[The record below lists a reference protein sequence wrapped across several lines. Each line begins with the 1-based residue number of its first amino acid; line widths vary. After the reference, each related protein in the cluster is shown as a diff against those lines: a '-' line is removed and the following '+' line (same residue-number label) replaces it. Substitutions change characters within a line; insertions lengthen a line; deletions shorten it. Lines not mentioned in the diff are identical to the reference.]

1 MADIQINQTGNKRT
15 KRIPS
20 LDLTPM
26 VDLGFILI
34 TFFIYTTT
42 ITDPHVMDI
51 NMPYK
56 PATEGTSYID
66 TATLTII
73 PTKGHLFAVY
83 GGTFNEQT
91 QFKTYTQTTLRDAI
105 MQKQAA
111 LKRLPATFTEQAHKL
126 HIIIKPNDDCEYQ
139 DVVSLLD
146 EMAINK
152 VVYYAIDDITP
163 TEKTILT
170 KQLQ

>member
-1 MADIQINQTGNKRT
+1 MAEIQINQLQGKRT
-15 KRIPS
+15 KRNPT

-42 ITDPHVMDI
+42 LSESKMMDI
-51 NMPYK
+51 NMPHK

-73 PTKGHLFAVY
+73 PTKGHMYAVY
-83 GGTFNEQT
+83 TGTFKPNNEFNIYKQSE
-91 QFKTYTQTTLRDAI
+91 LRNVI
-105 MQKQAA
+105 ITKQSA
-111 LKRLPATFTEQAHKL
+111 LKRLPATFSVQAHQL
-126 HIIIKPNDDCEYQ
+126 HVILKPNDDCEYT

-146 EMAINK
+146 EMTINK
-152 VVYYAIDDITP
+152 VPYFAIADITSE
-163 TEKTILT
+163 EKMILT